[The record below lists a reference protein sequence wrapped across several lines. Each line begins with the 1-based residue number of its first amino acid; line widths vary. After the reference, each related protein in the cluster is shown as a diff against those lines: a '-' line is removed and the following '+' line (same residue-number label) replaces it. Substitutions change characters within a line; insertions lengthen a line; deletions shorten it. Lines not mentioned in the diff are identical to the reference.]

1 MGTPL
6 VLTQQVDT
14 TTWQALGLVLT
25 LLGLVVS
32 VVVWRARGAGHALRA
47 AAWSLVPLAAGLT
60 GLLRLAWE
68 VLDSLLEW
76 AAGLVFSPL
85 VWLGVAVAVVAL
97 LLHVAGGV
105 LVRRS
110 HRTVSGPGGVGS
122 APRAEIRGARPAPGL
137 SQPASGKQ
145 PRRQRKQQDQLVD
158 DQDDIEAIL
167 RKHGI
172 S

>member
-6 VLTQQVDT
+6 VLTQQIDS

-25 LLGLVVS
+25 LLGLGLS
-32 VVVWRARGAGHALRA
+32 VVVWRARGAGHGLRA
-47 AAWSLVPLAAGLT
+47 VAWSLVPLAAGLT

-76 AAGLVFSPL
+76 AVRLVFSPL
-85 VWLGVAVAVVAL
+85 VWLGVALAVVAL
-97 LLHVAGGV
+97 LLHVSGSV

-110 HRTVSGPGGVGS
+110 HRTGTGRTGVGS
-122 APRAEIRGARPAPGL
+122 APRAEVHGAPPAPAS
-137 SQPASGKQ
+137 SQPAGK
-145 PRRQRKQQDQLVD
+145 QRKQRKQDDQLVD